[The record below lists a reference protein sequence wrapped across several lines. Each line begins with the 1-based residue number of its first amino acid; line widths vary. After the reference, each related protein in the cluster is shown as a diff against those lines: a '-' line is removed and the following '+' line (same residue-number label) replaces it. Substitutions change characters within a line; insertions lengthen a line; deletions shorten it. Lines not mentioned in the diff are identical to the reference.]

1 MLPDLFP
8 GNQFL
13 DMIMTHDGFDRCPN
27 LIPRLANLG
36 CVQVTHWWDTQPQ
49 RLTTKKK
56 KKKRNLGPCA
66 RSKIAVIIVAQ
77 SSLRLLPFVSGESW
91 MGITWCFF
99 GVFFFFFCILVSM
112 WHEYQSYLCG
122 RPRVQFPTIVFFIF
136 CTILSR
142 HFRLVVLKIY
152 LFT

>member
-1 MLPDLFP
+1 MS
-8 GNQFL
+8 QFNPKISKFGMCSSDAL
-13 DMIMTHDGFDRCPN
+13 MRYAAAETYH
-27 LIPRLANLG
+27 
-36 CVQVTHWWDTQPQ
+36 
-49 RLTTKKK
+49 KKK